1 MNLEKTLK
9 NFGRGVLGTILAGTL
24 MFCQNGTT
32 STKDIDDEEETPVVQ
47 TGDIQGYAVA
57 PKVKDN
63 KVVWEGLNGTSILI
77 DNLEKAKSISDGLF
91 YVSGVSAGVHDL
103 QARYQKLYQS
113 EKMGVPVKAGM
124 LTTIN
129 VNIKMTPTS
138 EDGEIVHG
146 IIYADDTKTSRY
158 NGRLRLI
165 KYLQTKSDII
175 DGVYAFQGFVDGQ
188 EMMAD
193 IIPGVE
199 AKRIKF
205 FDKQNPSN
213 EFWQIDLGT
222 DWIKEQNGYVV
233 E

>member
-1 MNLEKTLK
+1 MTLEKNLK
-9 NFGRGVLGTILAGTL
+9 NFGRGVLGAILAGTL
-24 MFCQNGTT
+24 VFCQNGTT
-32 STKDIDDEEETPVVQ
+32 STKDEKEEPETPVVQ

-57 PKVKDN
+57 PKVIDN
-63 KVVWEGLNGTSILI
+63 KVVWEGINGTSILI

-103 QARYQKLYQS
+103 QARYQKLYES
-113 EKMGVPVKAGM
+113 EKMGVPVKSGM

-129 VNIKMTPTS
+129 VNIEMTPTS

-146 IIYADDTKTSRY
+146 IIYADNTKTSRY
-158 NGRLRLI
+158 NGQLRLM
-165 KYLQTKSDII
+165 YLPQTRTDIV

-188 EMMAD
+188 EMMA
-193 IIPGVE
+193 GS
-199 AKRIKF
+199 KRIKF

-213 EFWQIDLGT
+213 EFWQIDLENE
-222 DWIKEQNGYVV
+222 WIKEQNGYVS